1 MEYRLLGRSGLAVSR
16 LCLGTMTFGHET
28 DREGAF
34 AQLDAFIEAGGTFID
49 TADVYSHGVSEEII
63 GGWLAERPTI
73 RDRVVIA
80 TKGRFPTNAYP
91 TGVGLSRRHLTD
103 ALDASLRRLGID
115 AIDVY
120 QYHAWDPLTPVEEY
134 LRFVDD
140 AVRAGKVHYF
150 GLSNFTGW
158 QLTAVVE
165 RARAHGWT
173 EPISLQPQY
182 NLLTRYIELEV
193 IPAATEYG
201 LGLMPWSP
209 LAGGWLSGK
218 YRRDELPTGAT
229 RLGEDPQRGMEGY
242 TKRNTEATWAVLDA
256 VAEVADSSGLTMA
269 QVALAWL
276 ADRPGVTAP
285 ILGNRTMEQL
295 TGSLAIADVHLDAD
309 ATAKL
314 DEASAPVLPD
324 YPYGIGGVAQRSRR
338 LEGGR

>member
-1 MEYRLLGRSGLAVSR
+1 MEYRLLGTSGLAVSR

-34 AQLDAFIEAGGTFID
+34 AQLDAFVEAGGTFID
-49 TADVYSHGVSEEII
+49 TADVYSGGVSEEVI
-63 GGWLAERPTI
+63 GGWLAERPGI

-80 TKGRFPTNAYP
+80 TKGRFPMNAYP

-103 ALDASLRRLGID
+103 ALDASLRRLGVAAVD
-115 AIDVY
+115 LY

-134 LRFVDD
+134 LRFIDD
-140 AVRAGKVHYF
+140 AVSAGKVHYF

-165 RARAHGWT
+165 RARAHNWT
-173 EPISLQPQY
+173 APISLQPQY
-182 NLLTRYIELEV
+182 NLLTRHIELEV

-218 YRRDELPTGAT
+218 YRRDEPPTGAT

-242 TKRNTEATWAVLDA
+242 DKRNTDATWAVLDA

-324 YPYGIGGVAQRSRR
+324 YPYGVGGVAQRSRKV
-338 LEGGR
+338 EGGR

>member
-34 AQLDAFIEAGGTFID
+34 AQLDAFVEAGGTFID

-338 LEGGR
+338 IEGGR